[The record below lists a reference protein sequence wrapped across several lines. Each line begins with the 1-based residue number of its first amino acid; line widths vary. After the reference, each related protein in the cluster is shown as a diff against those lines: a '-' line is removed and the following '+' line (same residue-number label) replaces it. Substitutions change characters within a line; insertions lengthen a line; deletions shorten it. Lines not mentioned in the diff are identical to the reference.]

1 MSANQI
7 DINSPPADL
16 NTSGRLD
23 VATSANVDIK
33 RTLDYAA
40 ELIYQGTLGAVA
52 QGDLCVVMNPMTA
65 RRLSVTQ
72 EIRDTL
78 KQSPFAMQIVENQ
91 LGSVNNWGMPDKL
104 YGYNIVCEDAVKV
117 TTIKG
122 ATTARDYVLADG
134 TIFVCSRPGGL
145 EGVEGSPSFSTFQ
158 TFLKTEMLVESK
170 HDQDNKRHVGRI
182 VDDFDV
188 RMVAPL
194 SGVHITNTLTA

>member
-1 MSANQI
+1 M
-7 DINSPPADL
+7 
-16 NTSGRLD
+16 D

-65 RRLSVTQ
+65 RRLSATQ

-104 YGYNIVCEDAVKV
+104 YGY
-117 TTIKG
+117 
-122 ATTARDYVLADG
+122 
-134 TIFVCSRPGGL
+134 
-145 EGVEGSPSFSTFQ
+145 
-158 TFLKTEMLVESK
+158 
-170 HDQDNKRHVGRI
+170 
-182 VDDFDV
+182 
-188 RMVAPL
+188 
-194 SGVHITNTLTA
+194 